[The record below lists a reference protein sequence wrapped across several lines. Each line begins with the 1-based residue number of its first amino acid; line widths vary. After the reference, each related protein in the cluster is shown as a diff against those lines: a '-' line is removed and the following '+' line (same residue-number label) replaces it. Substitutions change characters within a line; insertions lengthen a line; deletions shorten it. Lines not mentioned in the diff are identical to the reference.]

1 MGRLERRPLRGA
13 RRELSVDLTVDHPPL
28 DAPCDDQD
36 DEQRFWHADLEVE
49 VHAYD
54 ATVAI
59 TDHQLDRRWRV
70 VVDGEVGI
78 IAYVRPDAADRVV
91 AALRHAH
98 AG

>member
-13 RRELSVDLTVDHPPL
+13 RLELSADVTVDHPPL
-28 DAPCDDQD
+28 DAPRDDTSA
-36 DEQRFWHADLEVE
+36 EQRFWHADLELD

-91 AALRHAH
+91 AALRDAH
-98 AG
+98 TG